1 MRIRGAVSALA
12 CAALMVPAVLAPSAG
27 AADLRF
33 RGLIDVV
40 AAERGDAFDHNLLTR
55 LDSNFDAY
63 SVRAFAEA
71 KANDQIGIF
80 TQFILR
86 DATTPY
92 VNGAYVM
99 FTPSQFH
106 DFHVLAG
113 KIPWLIGTYAP
124 RTYSIENPV
133 IGTPLMYQYHSTL
146 LFYEVIPS
154 ADALLSTKG
163 QGQYGVNYY
172 GYPEGVGMPLVDDCY
187 WDVGVTATG
196 SLNSVE
202 LALGV
207 TAGTPGWGSTS
218 QDENTG
224 KSLLGRVGFLPLP
237 GLRLGVSGAY
247 GPYLVEELNPLMPP
261 GSNVNDY
268 NQKIAMADLEFLAG
282 HFEMRAEGAF
292 NVWETPT
299 VGDLEVTSAYAE
311 AKYSFPIGAY
321 VAGRYDALRFGEIA
335 DSGGV
340 KQTWDADVTRIEGG
354 VGYRF
359 DRNVVVKLIHQH
371 TTVELPG
378 GDKKMPMTA
387 AQLSVGF

>member
-1 MRIRGAVSALA
+1 MKTRGAILGLTCIFALLEFA
-12 CAALMVPAVLAPSAG
+12 DAVPAR

-40 AAERGDAFDHNLLTR
+40 GAERGTGFDHNLLTR
-55 LDSNFDAY
+55 NDSNFDAY
-63 SVRAFAEA
+63 SLRAFAEA
-71 KANDQIGIF
+71 TANDQISIF

-99 FTPSQFH
+99 YTPSQFH

-133 IGTPLMYQYHSTL
+133 IGSPLMYQYHSTVL
-146 LFYEVIPS
+146 WYEVIPS

-163 QGQYGVNYY
+163 QGQYGVNYF
-172 GYPEGVGMPLVDDCY
+172 GYPQGMGMPLVDDCY
-187 WDVGVTATG
+187 WDVGITATG
-196 SLNSVE
+196 SIN
-202 LALGV
+202 ALEMAIGV
-207 TAGTPGWGSTS
+207 NAGTPGWGSTS

-224 KSLLGRVGFLPLP
+224 KSLLGRVGFVPLP
-237 GLRLGVSGAY
+237 GLRFGVSGAY
-247 GPYLVEELNPLMPP
+247 GPYLIEPLNPQMPA
-261 GSNVNDY
+261 GKNVNDY
-268 NQKIAMADLEFLAG
+268 NQQLAMADLELTAG
-282 HFEMRAEGAF
+282 HFEIRAEGAY

-299 VGDLEVTSAYAE
+299 VGDLKVTSAYAE

-321 VAGRYDALRFGEIA
+321 VAGRFDALRFGEIA
-335 DSGGV
+335 DSGGI
-340 KQTWDADVTRIEGG
+340 KHTWDADVTRIEGG

-359 DRNVVVKLIHQH
+359 DRNVVVKVIHQH
-371 TTVELPG
+371 TTVELTG
-378 GDKKMPMTA
+378 GDKKMPLTA
-387 AQLSVGF
+387 ASLSVAF